1 MMVAS
6 EPSCLI
12 TGVTLYD
19 STEGW
24 CKPAD
29 LFIFGD
35 RFIVNASGQG
45 EKYCPAPQQR
55 VFSFSSYDAHFERRN
70 VYIFAAT
77 AEYLNDAAKAYIK
90 ESPHAPAFS

>member
-1 MMVAS
+1 MSAS

-12 TGVTLYD
+12 TGVTLYN

-35 RFIVNASGQG
+35 RFILNASGQG
-45 EKYCPAPQQR
+45 VIDPPSPQQR
-55 VFSFSSYDAHFERRN
+55 VFSFSAYDDHFERRN

-90 ESPHAPAFS
+90 ESPHAPTLP